1 VAKEA
6 VESEAEPF
14 SAGDSISQQSIKK
27 VRVLVADDYESM
39 QLAIVSCLGM
49 LDELEVVGTAS
60 NGEDALA
67 KSSSLNPDLVIA
79 DLQMPVMDG
88 FRLLRALR
96 KAYPSI
102 RLIAISG
109 HFSPMIEK
117 EALSA
122 GANLF
127 VSKVGL
133 PGDLL
138 AAVKQLLAQQLL
150 P

>member
-1 VAKEA
+1 MVEESTETEA
-6 VESEAEPF
+6 RPSK
-14 SAGDSISQQSIKK
+14 AGNPISQQTNAK

-39 QLAIVSCLGM
+39 QQAIVSCLGT
-49 LDELEVVGTAS
+49 LDELEVVGTAF

-67 KSSSLNPDLVIA
+67 KSSFLKPDLVVA

-96 KAYPSI
+96 KDYPSI

-122 GANLF
+122 GANHF
-127 VSKVGL
+127 ISKVGL

-138 AAVKQLLAQQLL
+138 AAVKQLLAQ
-150 P
+150 